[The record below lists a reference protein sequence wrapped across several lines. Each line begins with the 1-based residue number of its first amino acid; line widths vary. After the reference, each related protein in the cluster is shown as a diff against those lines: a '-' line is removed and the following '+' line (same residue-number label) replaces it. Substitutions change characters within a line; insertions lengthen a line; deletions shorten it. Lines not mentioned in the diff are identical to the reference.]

1 MKLSSALTRKNFWI
15 IAINS
20 TSGYVLAYL
29 FIFYLNH
36 LTTIFSAGMFNY
48 NLSFDYVLIYY
59 HIQPYEWT
67 ADAVKLIYSSGPV
80 IVFIFGCIAL
90 IGYYSL
96 HEEPARVKI
105 FFLWFVLISFN
116 YFFGGLLI
124 GNIFKKGVGH
134 VFNWMYFTDT
144 QKLIVALIGFFGLIS
159 TGLLMAKPI
168 AHSAN
173 SYFQKLDQDSFPFF
187 FTAQIIVPFILGTLL
202 ITAYFYP
209 TLLFQ
214 ERYGW
219 ISLGVLLLLSFLR
232 SSQYDKILFDDDDR
246 EIRISY
252 VMLLL
257 AVFLGVGI
265 RLLLNRLYLIMW

>member
-1 MKLSSALTRKNFWI
+1 MKPSRVLTRKNFWI
-15 IAINS
+15 IVVNS
-20 TSGYVLAYL
+20 TSGFVLAYL

-36 LTTIFSAGMFNY
+36 LMTIFSAGMFGY
-48 NLSFDYVLIYY
+48 DLSFNYVLIYY

-67 ADAVKLIYSSGPV
+67 ADAVKLIYSAGPV
-80 IVFIFGCIAL
+80 IVFIFGFIAL
-90 IGYYSL
+90 IAYYSL

-144 QKLIVALIGFFGLIS
+144 QKLIVAMIGFFGLIS
-159 TGLLMAKPI
+159 TGLLMAKPV

-173 SYFQKLDQDSFPFF
+173 SYFQKLDEDNFPFF
-187 FTAQIIVPFILGTLL
+187 FTAQIIVPFIIGTLL

-209 TLLFQ
+209 ILLFQ

-219 ISLGVLLLLSFLR
+219 ISLAVLLFLVFLR
-232 SSQYDKILFDDDDR
+232 SSQYDKILFDDDER
-246 EIRISY
+246 KIGISW
-252 VMLLL
+252 VMLIL
-257 AVFLGVGI
+257 ALVFGFGI
-265 RLLLNRLYLIMW
+265 RLVLSRLYLIVW

>member
-1 MKLSSALTRKNFWI
+1 MKQSSLLTRKNFWI
-15 IAINS
+15 IVLNS

-36 LTTIFSAGMFNY
+36 LMTIFSAGMFSY
-48 NLSFDYVLIYY
+48 DLSFDYVLIYY

-67 ADAVKLIYSSGPV
+67 ADAVKLIYSAGPV
-80 IVFIFGCIAL
+80 IVFIFGFIAL

-105 FFLWFVLISFN
+105 FFLWFVLIAFN

-159 TGLLMAKPI
+159 TGLLMAKPV

-173 SYFQKLDQDSFPFF
+173 SYFQKLDQDNYPFF

-202 ITAYFYP
+202 ISAYFYP

-219 ISLGVLLLLSFLR
+219 ISLGVMLFLVFLR
-232 SSQYDKILFDDDDR
+232 SNQYEKILFDDDDR
-246 EIRISY
+246 QIRISW
-252 VMLLL
+252 VMLIL
-257 AVFLGVGI
+257 AVLFGVGI
-265 RLLLNRLYLIMW
+265 RLLLSRLYLIVW

>member
-1 MKLSSALTRKNFWI
+1 MKQSSVLTRKNFWI
-15 IAINS
+15 IVLNS

-36 LTTIFSAGMFNY
+36 LMTIFSAGMFSY
-48 NLSFDYVLIYY
+48 DLSFNYVLIYY

-67 ADAVKLIYSSGPV
+67 ADAVKLIYSAGPV
-80 IVFIFGCIAL
+80 IVFIFGFIAL
-90 IGYYSL
+90 IAYYSL

-144 QKLIVALIGFFGLIS
+144 QKLIVAMIGFFGLIS
-159 TGLLMAKPI
+159 TGLLMAKPV

-173 SYFQKLDQDSFPFF
+173 SYFQKLDEDNFPFF

-209 TLLFQ
+209 IFLFQ

-219 ISLGVLLLLSFLR
+219 ISLAVLLFLVFLR
-232 SSQYDKILFDDDDR
+232 SSQYEKILFDDDER
-246 EIRISY
+246 KIGISW
-252 VMLLL
+252 VMLIL
-257 AVFLGVGI
+257 AVVFGVGI
-265 RLLLNRLYLIMW
+265 RLLLSRLYLIVW